1 MKIAICDDEMIE
13 IEDTKKK
20 LEHVYD
26 NLNLLIDCYTDCRQ
40 FLKKTASIAYDLV
53 ILDIEMPQMLGIEAA
68 KLIRAAGNDTA
79 IVFLT
84 SHLEYALKGYE
95 VNALRYLTKPVDE
108 KQLSEVISYLIGQR
122 SKQKRILLKN
132 GDDIVMA
139 VVKDIIYLE
148 AQNQDI
154 RIVTSENE
162 YSRRYNLRDYE
173 EELSEYGFIRCHR
186 SYLINLEHVSRISGK
201 EIIMDNGHKVPLS
214 RMKEKKVRQALFS
227 FVEKSAL

>member
-1 MKIAICDDEMIE
+1 MKIAICDDEIIE
-13 IEDTKKK
+13 IKDTKKK

-26 NLNLLIDCYTDCRQ
+26 NLDLLIDCYTDCRQ
-40 FLKKTASIAYDLV
+40 FLKKNASVVYDLV
-53 ILDIEMPQMLGIEAA
+53 ILDIEMPQMLGIEVAE
-68 KLIRAAGNDTA
+68 LIRAAENDTA

-108 KQLSEVISYLIGQR
+108 KQLSEIINYLIEQK
-122 SKQKRILLKN
+122 SKEKKIILKDEEDLMM
-132 GDDIVMA
+132 VA
-139 VVKDIIYLE
+139 VKDIIYFE

-154 RIVTSENE
+154 KIITLKKE
-162 YSRRYNLRDYE
+162 YTRRYNLRDYE

-186 SYLINLEHVSRISGK
+186 SYLVNLEHVSRISGK
-201 EIIMDNGHKVPLS
+201 EMIMDNDHKIPLS

-227 FVEKSAL
+227 FVEKSAI